1 MYVSFLQ
8 IPFVYIPEVFSV
20 IYTFLP
26 FSDPKTQPDQIV
38 MRAGGSCK
46 IKTALPEAAP
56 SVAFYLSLRCSQCWF
71 ATLQE
76 VLLADWHDVWHSP
89 HPPLVFDSAMSLV
102 VIVLILFIVI
112 PPFS

>member
-1 MYVSFLQ
+1 MRLVATSIVAL
-8 IPFVYIPEVFSV
+8 EVF
-20 IYTFLP
+20 FLKLKL
-26 FSDPKTQPDQIV
+26 STLTG
-38 MRAGGSCK
+38 RAGGFCHAEAT